1 MISAVARWTGTIVLW
16 IVVALLLTVTIVP
29 RFLDRVYY
37 EGPPDGNFDG
47 AHFFNPDEGEGEWS
61 GDPTRA
67 AVKGG
72 SRGPGGFLLR
82 WITGA
87 DQRPAW
93 PDHVAV
99 AQARPKALPPVK
111 PGEMRAT
118 WIGHASVL
126 IETPGLNILT
136 DPIWS
141 DVAGPLGIGPHRVAA
156 PGIAFDDLPRID
168 LIVVS
173 HNHYDHMDM
182 ATLKRLW
189 ERDRPVIVTS
199 PGNEEILAAGGVS
212 TETCNHCLRYDAL
225 VMVLDWGRSEFIAD
239 RLSRD
244 TGLFP
249 RELDVKVTVTRNH
262 HWSSRWGADRNR
274 ALWSSFVIDTP
285 SGSVF
290 FAGDTGPGDMRWPD
304 EARRRAAGPIRL
316 AIIPIGAFR
325 FAPGQMW
332 SGSHVGPKHAVE
344 AFERLGATTGLPIH
358 WGTFRLSWEGYDTPP
373 KMLALEAQC
382 AGLPADRFA
391 AHRIGASFMVPAAA
405 RSQSDVRGP
414 KPRCDQAAID
424 ALP

>member
-1 MISAVARWTGTIVLW
+1 MRMIGAVARWTGTIVLW
-16 IVVALLLTVTIVP
+16 IVVALLLAVTIVP

-37 EGPPDGNFDG
+37 EGPTSAHFDG
-47 AHFFNPDEGEGEWS
+47 AHFFNPDEGAGEWS

-87 DQRPAW
+87 DERPAW

-99 AQARPKALPPVK
+99 AQARPKTLPPLK
-111 PGEMRAT
+111 PGEMRTT
-118 WIGHASVL
+118 WVGHATVL

-141 DVAGPLGIGPHRVAA
+141 DVAGPFGIGPSRVAQ

-173 HNHYDHMDM
+173 HAHYDHMDLT
-182 ATLKRLW
+182 TLKRLW
-189 ERDRPVIVTS
+189 ERDRPMIVTS
-199 PGNEEILAAGGVS
+199 PGNETIIADGG
-212 TETCNHCLRYDAL
+212 AKAFAI
-225 VMVLDWGRSEFIAD
+225 DWGRTT
-239 RLSRD
+239 R
-244 TGLFP
+244 
-249 RELDVKVTVTRNH
+249 VKGARVTVTRNH

-304 EARRRAAGPIRL
+304 EAKAVAAKAGNDSPIRL

-332 SGSHVGPKHAVE
+332 SGSHIGPKHAVE

-382 AGLPADRFA
+382 AGLPADLFA
-391 AHRIGASFMVPAAA
+391 AHRIGVPFMVPAAA

-414 KPRCDQAAID
+414 KPRCDRAAID